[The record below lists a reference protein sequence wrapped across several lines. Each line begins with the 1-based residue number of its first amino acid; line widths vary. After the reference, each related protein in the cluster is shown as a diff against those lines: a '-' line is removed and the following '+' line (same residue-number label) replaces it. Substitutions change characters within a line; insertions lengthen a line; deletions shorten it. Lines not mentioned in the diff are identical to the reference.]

1 MLFLVDPMPD
11 NEHDTSKFAAGLLNP
26 DITKPIEVIGP
37 NGSAADKRYNVYR
50 NNVTVSLINALADI
64 FPGVQ
69 KITGEDYFRAM
80 AREYVRTNPPSSPLL
95 FLYGQ
100 DFADFIERFE
110 PAKTMPYLPDMA
122 RAERGWLTAYHAAD
136 IDPLDAAKLGAVDP
150 ARLAEVGFI
159 PHPATFILRSAH
171 PVHDIF
177 LMNRGF
183 KEVAPL
189 DMNIGQSLM
198 LTRPQLDIRIVQLDQ
213 AEYAFLAAIMEGQTL
228 GNAAEIGTQT
238 NEAFDLNTALSM
250 LLGTGATQSITLDA
264 QEI

>member
-1 MLFLVDPMPD
+1 MLFLVDQMPGD
-11 NEHDTSKFAAGLLNP
+11 AHDTSNFAAGLLNP
-26 DITKPIEVIGP
+26 DVTKPDEVVGP

-80 AREYVRTNPPSSPLL
+80 AREYVRANPPSSPLL

-100 DFADFIERFE
+100 NFAEFIENFE
-110 PAKTMPYLPDMA
+110 PAKTMPYLADMA

-136 IDPLDAAKLGAVDP
+136 ISPLDAAKLGAVDP
-150 ARLAEVGFI
+150 ARLAEISFVA
-159 PHPATFILRSAH
+159 HPATFLLQSKS
-171 PVHDIF
+171 PVHEIF

-183 KEVAPL
+183 KDIAPL
-189 DMNIGQSLM
+189 DMTLGQSLM
-198 LTRPQLDIRIVQLDQ
+198 LTRPQLDIRIVQLDHGD
-213 AEYAFLAAIMEGQTL
+213 YAFLAAIMDGQNL
-228 GNAAEIGTQT
+228 GTAAAIGTQA
-238 NEAFDLNTALSM
+238 NEAFDLNNALSM
-250 LLGTGATQSITLDA
+250 LLGTGATQSILLNA

>member
-1 MLFLVDPMPD
+1 MLFLVDQMPGD
-11 NEHDTSKFAAGLLNP
+11 THDTSGFAAGLLNP
-26 DITKPIEVIGP
+26 DVTKPDEVVGP

-80 AREYVRTNPPSSPLL
+80 AREYVRANPPSSPLL

-100 DFADFIERFE
+100 DFAEFIATFE
-110 PAKTMPYLPDMA
+110 PAKTMPYLADMA

-136 IDPLDAAKLGAVDP
+136 IAPLDAAKLGAVDP
-150 ARLAEVGFI
+150 TKLAEVCFV
-159 PHPATFILRSAH
+159 PHPATFILQSAY

-183 KEVAPL
+183 KDVAPL
-189 DMNIGQSLM
+189 DMTTGQSLM
-198 LTRPQLDIRIVQLDQ
+198 LTRPQLDIRIVELDN
-213 AEYAFLAAIMEGQTL
+213 ADHAFLAAILDGQNL
-228 GNAAEIGTQT
+228 GNAAAIGTQA
-238 NEAFDLNTALSM
+238 NEAFDLNNALSM